1 MTSSDFLSI
10 ADQTLPDESIRQRI
24 SDFLNLME
32 ITTLRDAEAEIAT
45 WGYTDVTSDPD
56 RNPTAAFRVYVDP
69 SQDRYVCA
77 NEDQVID
84 LASGD
89 EDYECVTPD
98 CSAHVDEPGD
108 LCGSCT
114 AWLETL

>member
-1 MTSSDFLSI
+1 MTISDFLSI
-10 ADQTLPDESIRQRI
+10 ADQTLPNESIKQRI
-24 SDFLNLME
+24 SDFLDAT
-32 ITTLRDAEAEIAT
+32 IVTTLDDAEAEIAS
-45 WGYTDVTSDPD
+45 WDYTDVTSDPE

-77 NEDQVID
+77 NEQQVID
-84 LASGD
+84 LANGD

-98 CSAHVDEPGD
+98 CSAHVDESGD